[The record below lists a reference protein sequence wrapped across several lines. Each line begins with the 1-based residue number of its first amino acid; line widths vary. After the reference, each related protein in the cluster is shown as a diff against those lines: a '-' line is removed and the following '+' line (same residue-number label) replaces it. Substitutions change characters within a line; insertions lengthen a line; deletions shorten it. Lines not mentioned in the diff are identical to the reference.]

1 MKIALIGAGEMGSAV
16 GARLRTRGARVVT
29 SLRGRSAASAARIRK
44 AGLEV
49 VDGDRDLV
57 DGAAFVLS
65 IVPPGRALEVA
76 QSLCT
81 TLAQVVEKPRYVDCN
96 AVAPKTVQAIRDAIR
111 PSGCGFIDAGIVG
124 APPADGYDGPRIY
137 ASGADAPALEALGAF
152 GLSIRVLDGDV
163 GIASA
168 LKMSYAGITKGLT
181 GVGAAMM
188 LDAARAGVAAALRRE
203 LEESQPQVFA
213 WIARQVPRMYPK
225 AYRWV
230 AEMEEIACF
239 SHDDP
244 GTEAIYRG
252 LARLYEDFAAAFE
265 RRNGAADP
273 MLDSVTEFIK

>member
-16 GARLRTRGARVVT
+16 GARLGARGARVVT
-29 SLRGRSAASAARIRK
+29 SLRGRSAASVDRVRK

-57 DGAAFVLS
+57 DGAVFVLS
-65 IVPPGRALEVA
+65 IVPPGQALGVA
-76 QSLCT
+76 QSLCPI
-81 TLAQVVEKPRYVDCN
+81 LAQAVDKPLYVDCN
-96 AVAPKTVQAIRDAIR
+96 AVAPKTVQGIADAIR

-124 APPADGYDGPRIY
+124 APPGDGYDGPRIY
-137 ASGADAPALEALGAF
+137 ASGIDARALRALGEF
-152 GLSIRVLDGDV
+152 GLSIRILDGGV
-163 GIASA
+163 GTASA

-188 LDAARAGVAAALRRE
+188 LDASRAGVAAALRRE

-213 WIARQVPRMYPK
+213 WITRQVPRMYPK

-230 AEMEEIACF
+230 AEMEEIASF

-244 GTEAIYRG
+244 GTEAIYQG

-265 RRNGAADP
+265 RRNGATDP